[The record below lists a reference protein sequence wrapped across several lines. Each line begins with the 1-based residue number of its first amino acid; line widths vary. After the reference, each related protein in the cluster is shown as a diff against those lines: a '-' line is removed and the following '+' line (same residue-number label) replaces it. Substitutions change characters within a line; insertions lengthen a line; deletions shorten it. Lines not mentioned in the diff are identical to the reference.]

1 MSVKPMTY
9 ARAMKLLDMPT
20 PWNDAVLK
28 LLYREKSKA
37 NHPDTGGAHNR
48 MVEINAAFKCLKNMP
63 EDARQAMFSLHK
75 ADGGRK
81 AENTREAEGKRSRS
95 KEAGRGWRTPYD
107 LWEDM
112 SEGFG
117 GGDYEESADR
127 VRSAYRHGNDR
138 WRFGGI
144 GGFDAEPDYNAG
156 YEPPTPQP
164 EPPTPA
170 PPKEEPKRYFEVGG
184 QRYRSGVYGGAWTLI
199 GAQHGYPL
207 SEFEGIRGVIIPE
220 FIDEGTRVTATPSD
234 DDQSST
240 TEVVIVWNKKRRAY
254 AADAPMDVS
263 VGIPTQVIGTLRGL
277 LRDALYYGNEALA
290 GKMLNMLSM
299 MGVDVDLDYEFA
311 RLGGI

>member
-9 ARAMKLLDMPT
+9 ARAMKLLGMPT

-28 LLYREKSKA
+28 LRYREKSKT
-37 NHPDTGGAHNR
+37 NHPDMGGAHSR

-63 EDARQAMFSLHK
+63 EDARQAMFKQHK
-75 ADGGRK
+75 AEGGRK
-81 AENTREAEGKRSRS
+81 AGNKRNRS
-95 KEAGRGWRTPYD
+95 SKGTSKAVRD
-107 LWEDM
+107 LLKDLLGDE
-112 SEGFG
+112 SEEFEG
-117 GGDYEESADR
+117 GGYERPSDGER
-127 VRSAYRHGNDR
+127 NTYWHGKYD
-138 WRFGGI
+138 WRPGGV

-156 YEPPTPQP
+156 YEPPPQP
-164 EPPTPA
+164 PPQPA

-220 FIDEGTRVTATPSD
+220 FIDEGTRVTATKSD

-240 TEVVIVWNKKRRAY
+240 TEVVIVWNKKRRPY
-254 AADAPMDVS
+254 ATDARMDVS
-263 VGIPTQVIGTLRGL
+263 VGIPTQVVGTLRGL

>member
-9 ARAMKLLDMPT
+9 ARAMKLLGMPT
-20 PWNDAVLK
+20 PWNDAMLK
-28 LLYREKSKA
+28 LRYREKSKT
-37 NHPDTGGAHNR
+37 NHPDMGGAHNR
-48 MVEINAAFKCLKNMP
+48 MVEINAAFNCLKNMP
-63 EDARQAMFSLHK
+63 EDAREAMFSLHK
-75 ADGGRK
+75 AEGGRG
-81 AENTREAEGKRSRS
+81 AENKRSRGS
-95 KEAGRGWRTPYD
+95 KRVSKATYD
-107 LWEDM
+107 LIKDLLGDK
-112 SEGFG
+112 SEESG
-117 GGDYEESADR
+117 GGDYEQPSDWERDTFR
-127 VRSAYRHGNDR
+127 QGKYD
-138 WRFGGI
+138 WRFGNL
-144 GGFDAEPDYNAG
+144 GGFAADPDYSAA
-156 YEPPTPQP
+156 YEPPPPQP
-164 EPPTPA
+164 T

-220 FIDEGTRVTATPSD
+220 FIDEGTRVTATTSD

-240 TEVVIVWNKKRRAY
+240 TEVVIVWNKKRRPY
-254 AADAPMDVS
+254 AADARMDVS
-263 VGIPTQVIGTLRGL
+263 VGIPTQVVGTLRGL